1 MLRANS
7 FMRNY
12 EGKVSERVVFKEGW
26 SVIRGATGL
35 FDSLEKCES
44 VLGWPPDCSCV
55 AKLLYAVIFLG
66 LYKYD
71 KCQTLHD
78 GSTH

>member
-26 SVIRGATGL
+26 SVIRGATGV
-35 FDSLEKCES
+35 FDSLENCES
-44 VLGWPPDCSCV
+44 V
-55 AKLLYAVIFLG
+55 
-66 LYKYD
+66 
-71 KCQTLHD
+71 
-78 GSTH
+78 